1 MQVTHQ
7 EVSGLILAQ
16 YEFKGSELDQLL
28 RSFFALSFH
37 LININ
42 VSFPLTTSLLS
53 RCLQLKDIKSCLFKK
68 EFDKGSSSQVFEV
81 HVNRKKR
88 ERQAQLTEHYAWR

>member
-28 RSFFALSFH
+28 HSFFPLSFH

-42 VSFPLTTSLLS
+42 VSFPLTTSFLS
-53 RCLQLKDIKSCLFKK
+53 RGLQLEDIKVAFLFK
-68 EFDKGSSSQVFEV
+68 FDKGSSSQIFEG
-81 HVNRKKR
+81 HVNSRKKGNVG
-88 ERQAQLTEHYAWR
+88 HG